1 MPGYEL
7 ALLLRTMP
15 KVETVNALK
24 RAAGSIF
31 ERGGIIRQIENL
43 GHMAT
48 PYKMRNH
55 GMVHKQA
62 SYFIFRFDGPSSCIK
77 YLTEEYDRDLDVV
90 RQRIFKVEADKT
102 PECTLD
108 EEMKPPPYRLEVQQM
123 IEEGRKK
130 EKKFQYNSGFDYY
143 PFQK

>member
-1 MPGYEL
+1 MPTYEL

-31 ERGGIIRQIENL
+31 ERGGVLRQIENL
-43 GHMAT
+43 GQMDT
-48 PYKMRNH
+48 PYKMRSH
-55 GMVHKQA
+55 GIVHKKA
-62 SYFIFRFDGPSSCIK
+62 SYFVFKFDGPPNCLK
-77 YLTEEYDRDLDVV
+77 YLNEEYERDVDVV
-90 RQRIFKVEADKT
+90 RRRIFKVEADQT
-102 PECTLD
+102 PECTLG
-108 EEMKPPPYRLEVQQM
+108 EEMKPPPYRLEVQKM

-130 EKKFQYNSGFDYY
+130 EKKFKYNSGFDYY